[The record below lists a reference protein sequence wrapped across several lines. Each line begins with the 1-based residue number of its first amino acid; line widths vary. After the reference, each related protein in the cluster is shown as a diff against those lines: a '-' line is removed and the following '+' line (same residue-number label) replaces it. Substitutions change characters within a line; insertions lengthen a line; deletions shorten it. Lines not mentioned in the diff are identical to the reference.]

1 MGSQPHPTVLVV
13 GDSISNHWME
23 ALPVA
28 LGSAASCSGGSDWSA
43 SDWSAGR
50 GTGCDSTQ
58 ALAYLSSTLHPD
70 GTLPDVLLLNC
81 GLHDIKCAVADGRH
95 QVEPEQYQ
103 QNLEAILELFQTL
116 STKLCW
122 VSTTPVCT
130 GPDGTTRTAPS
141 TSYADAD
148 FDRSNEMIDEYNAI
162 AAALMRRESVPIID
176 LHSFSSDAFSS
187 VAQRGTYDSVHFTPT
202 CRHQQAVFIA
212 NWLGGNGVVPGL
224 QQPVADLADP
234 EPSAAGEQQPKL

>member
-81 GLHDIKCAVADGRH
+81 GLHDIKCSVADGRH
-95 QVEPEQYQ
+95 QVEPEQYSAVPAKLGGHPRAFSDPQ
-103 QNLEAILELFQTL
+103 HQTL
-116 STKLCW
+116 LGEHH
-122 VSTTPVCT
+122 T
-130 GPDGTTRTAPS
+130 GVHGT
-141 TSYADAD
+141 
-148 FDRSNEMIDEYNAI
+148 
-162 AAALMRRESVPIID
+162 
-176 LHSFSSDAFSS
+176 
-187 VAQRGTYDSVHFTPT
+187 
-202 CRHQQAVFIA
+202 
-212 NWLGGNGVVPGL
+212 
-224 QQPVADLADP
+224 
-234 EPSAAGEQQPKL
+234 